1 MVDYVAMKPWLAI
14 SLNIS
19 SDLVPYIETTA
30 NCQVSDPIIQALAA
44 QITSG
49 TTSQYDKA
57 VKIFNWVRDNIDYS
71 FYYNTQRG
79 AIGTYNDRKGNCVD
93 TTHLLIALERAA
105 GLPAKYMHGTC
116 TFSSGGVYGH
126 VWAQVWVNGQ
136 WYSADGTGDRN
147 TFGVITNW
155 NTNTAILKGSY
166 ASLPF

>member
-1 MVDYVAMKPWLAI
+1 
-14 SLNIS
+14 
-19 SDLVPYIETTA
+19 
-30 NCQVSDPIIQALAA
+30 
-44 QITSG
+44 
-49 TTSQYDKA
+49 
-57 VKIFNWVRDNIDYS
+57 
-71 FYYNTQRG
+71 
-79 AIGTYNDRKGNCVD
+79 
-93 TTHLLIALERAA
+93 
-105 GLPAKYMHGTC
+105 MHGTC